1 MGRLTTDKDASDIS
15 MTQMAHNACY
25 IKDGKARYRDYDM
38 DIDARELVRELL
50 KSHAG
55 GDDAFTC
62 DEDFDEQMVKY
73 LMHGLDDMEGL
84 IAAFYRN
91 IWAMAEIHEWLRVY
105 EELNEKG
112 KLLELP
118 CVAGDMVYGA
128 DKHGEIVPMEVTQI
142 GAYSWKDGTAIL
154 ITCWDGC
161 NKERVDYTSGDFGER
176 IFFSEE
182 EVKEFLRI
190 GRSRCAEMHREQNE
204 QVSEKWKG

>member
-112 KLLELP
+112 KLMELP
-118 CVAGDMVYGA
+118 CVD
-128 DKHGEIVPMEVTQI
+128 GEQEYKQI
-142 GAYSWKDGTAIL
+142 AKRAKDAAVQ
-154 ITCWDGC
+154 
-161 NKERVDYTSGDFGER
+161 KQERN
-176 IFFSEE
+176 I
-182 EVKEFLRI
+182 
-190 GRSRCAEMHREQNE
+190 
-204 QVSEKWKG
+204 